1 MAREWKIKDVGL
13 LLLGTGALIVAVVV
27 AHWYFVEVLPRMH
40 AETGVHAW
48 CSVEGNTA
56 FVRVSTDDE
65 IKNVVVDVAGNQCRY
80 DVMYPGT
87 TQVCTAEIN
96 GTTVFKISYERGGKR
111 IEESDVCR
119 YVSVVKPMPI
129 VD

>member
-1 MAREWKIKDVGL
+1 MGREWKMKDIGL
-13 LLLGTGALIVAVVV
+13 LLLGTGALIVALVV
-27 AHWYFVEVLPRMH
+27 AHWYFIEVLPRMH

-65 IKNVVVDVAGNQCRY
+65 IHNVVVNIAGKQCKY
-80 DVMYPGT
+80 DMMYPGT
-87 TQVCTAEIN
+87 TQVCTADVNE
-96 GTTVFKISYERGGKR
+96 TTVFRISYERGGKK

-119 YVSVVKPMPI
+119 YVSVAKPIPTA
-129 VD
+129 D